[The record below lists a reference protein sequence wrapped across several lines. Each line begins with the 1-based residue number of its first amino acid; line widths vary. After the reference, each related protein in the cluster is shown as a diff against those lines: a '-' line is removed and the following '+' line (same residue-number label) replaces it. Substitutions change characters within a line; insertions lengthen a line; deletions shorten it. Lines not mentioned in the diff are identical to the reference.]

1 MSEFS
6 RVSFTV
12 RTAVIVAVFA
22 LTTTSSS
29 AQMTPYFSTIDR
41 PLGTGNVMLM
51 ALPDLQE
58 ARFGPNFATGML
70 MLEYG
75 ITPQWT
81 AGLMVEGQKI
91 SGQPATYGGS
101 RVNTWFHLFKDD
113 RLLNLT
119 LYGEFENL
127 NAAAL
132 YKMEVA
138 GFGPEDLLDPLA
150 VARHTHART
159 FEQRVIVYHD
169 WKRVSATFDFVRETP
184 LQGSRTSDYG
194 YTGGVFVNPRSVNT
208 ASSGMSGMAGM
219 ARAPMS
225 PMDRLGYGVEML
237 GALGDGH
244 RFGVYPN
251 EEQHYIGPVITYDV
265 SPRWSLRAEPAFGLT
280 KMSDPFVLR
289 LGVAYMFG
297 GRRSSMRPM

>member
-1 MSEFS
+1 MSNLS
-6 RVSFTV
+6 RVSFV
-12 RTAVIVAVFA
+12 RAA
-22 LTTTSSS
+22 LIATLALRVTSSS

-41 PLGTGNVMLM
+41 PLGKGSFMLM
-51 ALPDLQE
+51 ALSDLQK
-58 ARFGPNFATGML
+58 ARFGPDFATGML
-70 MLEYG
+70 MFEYG

-91 SGQPATYGGS
+91 SGLPATYGGS
-101 RVNTWFHLFKDD
+101 RVNTSFHLFKDD

-127 NAAAL
+127 NAASL

-138 GFGPEDLLDPLA
+138 GFGPEDLLDPLP
-150 VARHTHART
+150 VARHTAART

-169 WKRVSATFDFVRETP
+169 WERLSATFDFVRETP

-194 YTGGVFVNPRSVNT
+194 YAWGIFVNPRSMKMKSAT
-208 ASSGMSGMAGM
+208 SGMSGMAGT
-219 ARAPMS
+219 AKAPAS
-225 PMDRLGYGVEML
+225 SIDRLGYGVEMI

-251 EEQHYIGPVITYDV
+251 EQQHYIGPLLTYDF
-265 SPRWSLRAEPAFGLT
+265 SPRWSLRVEPAFGLT
-280 KMSDPFVLR
+280 KVSDPFMLR

-297 GRRSSMRPM
+297 GRRSSVPM

>member
-1 MSEFS
+1 MSNVS
-6 RVSFTV
+6 RVSLSV
-12 RTAVIVAVFA
+12 RAALLVATLA
-22 LTTTSSS
+22 LGVTSSS

-41 PLGTGNVMLM
+41 PLGKGDVMLM
-51 ALPDLQE
+51 ALSDLQK
-58 ARFGPNFATGML
+58 ARFGPDFATGML

-91 SGQPATYGGS
+91 SGLPATYGGS
-101 RVNTWFHLFKDD
+101 RFNTWFHLFQDD

-127 NAAAL
+127 NGASL

-138 GFGPEDLLDPLA
+138 GFGPEDLLDPLP
-150 VARHTHART
+150 VARHAAART

-169 WKRVSATFDFVRETP
+169 WPRLSATFNFVRETP

-194 YTGGVFVNPRSVNT
+194 YAWGIFVNPHSMKT
-208 ASSGMSGMAGM
+208 AISGMSGMGGM
-219 ARAPMS
+219 AKPPAS
-225 PMDRLGYGVEML
+225 PIDRLGYGVEMI

-244 RFGVYPN
+244 RFGVYPK
-251 EEQHYIGPVITYDV
+251 EEQHYIGPVITYDFT
-265 SPRWSLRAEPAFGLT
+265 PRWSLRAEPSFGLT

-297 GRRSSMRPM
+297 GRRSSIPM